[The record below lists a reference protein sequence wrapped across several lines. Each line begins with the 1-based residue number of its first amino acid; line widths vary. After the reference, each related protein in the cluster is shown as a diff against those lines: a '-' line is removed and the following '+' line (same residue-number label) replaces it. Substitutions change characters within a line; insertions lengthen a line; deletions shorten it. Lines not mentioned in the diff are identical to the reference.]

1 MKKVKVM
8 NMMSFDIVKVPV
20 KSIIDEVSDLINDN
34 TTLERAEI
42 IDKMLYSL
50 EYTHPFAKIAIE
62 KQDDELND
70 KIHASHALARVIE
83 FTADKYVPLIQFN
96 QDKLDE
102 ILALDRKVITDIER
116 DDESSR
122 NRTTTHEIDRLSVVE
137 DEDQPHEESHL
148 KKVNDTPNAG
158 ANPNLLDDTYLSQS
172 ERNTANVGLRES
184 SQTASIDEDGSSTE
198 SDLTNSSMN
207 EQSQS
212 TTIDNIERAKILVQL
227 DQTIKDYYSM
237 WVREVDRAILVI

>member
-1 MKKVKVM
+1 MID
-8 NMMSFDIVKVPV
+8 FDIIKVPV
-20 KSIIDEVSDLINDN
+20 KSILDQVIDWTINRPLD
-34 TTLERAEI
+34 EHEI
-42 IDKMLYSL
+42 IDKMLESL
-50 EYTHPFAKIAIE
+50 QYTHPFAKIVIE
-62 KQDDELND
+62 NQSDELENERE
-70 KIHASHALARVIE
+70 AANALLRVIE

-102 ILALDRKVITDIER
+102 ILTLDRKVITDIAR

-122 NRTTTHEIDRLSVVE
+122 NRSTTHEIDRISIIE
-137 DEDQPHEESHL
+137 DEEQPHEETHL
-148 KKVNDTPNAG
+148 KKLNDTPNAG

-184 SQTASIDEDGSSTE
+184 HQMADVSEDGSSTE
-198 SDLTNSSMN
+198 SDSTNSSMN

-212 TTIDNIERAKILVQL
+212 TTIDNIERARVLVQL

-237 WVREVDRAILVI
+237 WIRDIDKAILVI